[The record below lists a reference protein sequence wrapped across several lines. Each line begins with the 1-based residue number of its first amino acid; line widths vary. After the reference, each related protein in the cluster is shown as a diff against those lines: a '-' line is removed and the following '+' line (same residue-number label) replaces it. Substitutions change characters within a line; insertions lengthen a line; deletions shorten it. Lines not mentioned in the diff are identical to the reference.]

1 MKAHDL
7 IKSVWII
14 TILAL
19 STSVI
24 AAEKPAPVSLT
35 PEGKSGDQFGKGI
48 GMIRT
53 KILILTT
60 AILGAAPSPPL
71 LADVSATTETAP
83 PLETRCP
90 EVIGEHAVL
99 QQGIPVPIW
108 GTSVPGAKVSVRF
121 GGQDKTAV
129 ADGDG
134 RWRVVLDPM
143 KADRLD
149 SLNKAPKGQTLTIV
163 SELDGEKG
171 IKEFKDVLVGEVWLC
186 SGQSNMAGKV
196 RHNHANQ
203 DPKDNLLDSNFP
215 AIRHI
220 AAPGGWNLAV
230 PGSVGDF
237 TRVGFCFARKVQRE
251 LKVPIGLVN
260 ASTGGSRIESWMRV
274 PPKELPEADAG
285 KEKVTYGGLYR
296 ERIVPLIGYGMRGA
310 LWYQGEANASEGH
323 SYYLKIQ
330 SLIGDWRSTWQQG
343 DFPFYFVQLAGIGR
357 STVDNPAMG
366 DGRARIREAQRRALG
381 IKNTGMAVAVD
392 IGAEREHP
400 ANKVEV
406 GERLAHWAVHHDYD
420 RKEILPSGPL
430 YKDYKIDGDTIRITF
445 DHAQGLM
452 LAEKEDY
459 VPPVPTPDKKIPWL
473 SIRAK
478 DGTWHWAEGRIDGE
492 DLIVSS
498 KEIKDPV
505 AVRYAY
511 TNRPLGPYLYN
522 KNGLPAS
529 PFTTEV
535 TYEKP

>member
-1 MKAHDL
+1 MQPWKVVTEKVTEWKQQLPTTTKEYRIMKAHDL

-14 TILAL
+14 TILAR

-24 AAEKPAPVSLT
+24 AAGNPAPVSLS

-60 AILGAAPSPPL
+60 AILGTAPSPPL
-71 LADVSATTETAP
+71 LADASATTETAP

-121 GGQDKTAV
+121 GGQDKTAI

-149 SLNKAPKGQTLTIV
+149 SLNKAPKGQTLSIV

-251 LKVPIGLVN
+251 LKMPIGL
-260 ASTGGSRIESWMRV
+260 
-274 PPKELPEADAG
+274 
-285 KEKVTYGGLYR
+285 
-296 ERIVPLIGYGMRGA
+296 
-310 LWYQGEANASEGH
+310 
-323 SYYLKIQ
+323 
-330 SLIGDWRSTWQQG
+330 
-343 DFPFYFVQLAGIGR
+343 
-357 STVDNPAMG
+357 
-366 DGRARIREAQRRALG
+366 
-381 IKNTGMAVAVD
+381 
-392 IGAEREHP
+392 
-400 ANKVEV
+400 
-406 GERLAHWAVHHDYD
+406 
-420 RKEILPSGPL
+420 
-430 YKDYKIDGDTIRITF
+430 
-445 DHAQGLM
+445 
-452 LAEKEDY
+452 
-459 VPPVPTPDKKIPWL
+459 
-473 SIRAK
+473 
-478 DGTWHWAEGRIDGE
+478 
-492 DLIVSS
+492 
-498 KEIKDPV
+498 
-505 AVRYAY
+505 
-511 TNRPLGPYLYN
+511 
-522 KNGLPAS
+522 
-529 PFTTEV
+529 
-535 TYEKP
+535 

>member
-1 MKAHDL
+1 MKASEKTGYGFPL
-7 IKSVWII
+7 VCAII
-14 TILAL
+14 LQGSSPLGLAQMPE
-19 STSVI
+19 TD
-24 AAEKPAPVSLT
+24 KVSGGPT
-35 PEGKSGDQFGKGI
+35 
-48 GMIRT
+48 
-53 KILILTT
+53 
-60 AILGAAPSPPL
+60 
-71 LADVSATTETAP
+71 
-83 PLETRCP
+83 LETQCP
-90 EVIGEHAVL
+90 DVIGDHAIF
-99 QQGIPVPIW
+99 QQGVPIPIW
-108 GTSVPGAKVSVRF
+108 GESLPGAKVAVRF
-121 GGQDKTAV
+121 DGQSKTTVAG
-129 ADGDG
+129 ADGS
-134 RWRVVLDPM
+134 WRMALDSI
-143 KADRLD
+143 KADKLV
-149 SLNKAPKGQTLTIV
+149 SLREAPEGRTLTIV
-163 SELDGEKG
+163 TELDGEKAS
-171 IKEFKDVLVGEVWLC
+171 KEFKGILAGEVWLC

-203 DPKDNLLDSNFP
+203 DPKDNLLESNFP

-220 AAPGGWNLAV
+220 AAPGGWNSAV
-230 PGSVGDF
+230 TGSVGDF
-237 TRVGFCFARKVQRE
+237 TRVGFCFARKVQRV

-274 PPKELPEADAG
+274 PPKELPEAGAG
-285 KEKVTYGGLYR
+285 KKKVTYGGLYR

-330 SLIGDWRSTWQQG
+330 SLIGDWRSSWQQG

-381 IKNTGMAVAVD
+381 IENTGMAVAVD

-406 GERLAHWAVHHDYD
+406 GERLAHWAVHHDYG

-430 YKDYKIDGDTIRITF
+430 YKGCKIDGDTIRITF
-445 DHAQGLM
+445 DYAQGLM
-452 LAEKEDY
+452 LAKKEDY
-459 VPPVPTPDKKIPWL
+459 VPPVPTPDKKLPWL

-522 KNGLPAS
+522 KDGLPAS

-535 TYEKP
+535 TYENP